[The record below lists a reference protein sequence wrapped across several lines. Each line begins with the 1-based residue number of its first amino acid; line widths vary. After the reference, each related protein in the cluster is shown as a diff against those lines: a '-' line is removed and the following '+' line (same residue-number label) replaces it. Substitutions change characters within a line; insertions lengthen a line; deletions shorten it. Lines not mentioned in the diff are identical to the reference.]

1 MQLILW
7 NSISQLIDLIKM
19 IEENPHRRCRLEIR
33 EIFEARSRSY
43 ARFDLEHGEEKEDT
57 ARNSK

>member
-1 MQLILW
+1 
-7 NSISQLIDLIKM
+7 M
-19 IEENPHRRCRLEIR
+19 IEENPHRRCRLEIG
-33 EIFEARSRSY
+33 EIFEARSRSN